1 MKIIKK
7 VQSKYFKAIQEGRKG
22 FEVRLA
28 DFKCKEGDILVADLE
43 PVLGSEQ
50 GGKGPVLVLQNNLSN
65 RYSPVTI
72 VASITSKKFSKQFPT
87 NVYLDKRDSK
97 LDSDSTIL
105 LNQIRTIDKKRII
118 KKISHLDDFI
128 MRQVDMAIKVSL
140 GL

>member
-1 MKIIKK
+1 MRKIF
-7 VQSKYFKAIQEGRKG
+7 QSG
-22 FEVRLA
+22 
-28 DFKCKEGDILVADLE
+28 KEICRGDILVADLE

>member
-1 MKIIKK
+1 MLMRKIF
-7 VQSKYFKAIQEGRKG
+7 QSG
-22 FEVRLA
+22 
-28 DFKCKEGDILVADLE
+28 KEICRGDILVADLE